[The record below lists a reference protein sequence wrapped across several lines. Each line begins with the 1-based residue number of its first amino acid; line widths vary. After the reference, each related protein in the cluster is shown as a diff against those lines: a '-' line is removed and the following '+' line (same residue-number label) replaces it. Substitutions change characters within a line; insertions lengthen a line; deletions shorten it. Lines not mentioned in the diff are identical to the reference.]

1 MKHLLLLVTLF
12 WGTFSFSQNFNPSN
26 HFLVNSVNFYDNIS
40 FNHLSMRAD
49 DFNQANGFND
59 NDTLILLFSDS
70 IHSFEFVGINYNDTI
85 PWYLA
90 QYVVT
95 TYNDSLVEVNSI
107 GSFDFHTD
115 TNTTRKIVHLEN
127 DTSSVYVPVKLG
139 NVILKIAVGDS
150 SEISNFISK
159 SGNEIYY
166 IDVKDLDQASFAEW
180 LNNPTKTNS
189 SGLSVHSVKKQISAV
204 YPNPAMEQL
213 TVILN
218 DDVFSG
224 EIKVLSI
231 DGKLVERHQ
240 VLTKKISLDISGL
253 QSGSYFLQIG
263 TEIMP
268 FVKH

>member
-1 MKHLLLLVTLF
+1 MKHLLLLATLF
-12 WGTFSFSQNFNPSN
+12 LGTFSFSQNFNPSN

-49 DFNQANGFND
+49 DFNQTNGFND

-70 IHSFEFVGINYNDTI
+70 IHSFEFVGINYDTI

-90 QYVVT
+90 QYVLT
-95 TYNDSLVEVNSI
+95 TYNDSLVGVNSI

-150 SEISNFISK
+150 SEISNFVSK
-159 SGNEIYY
+159 SGSEIYF
-166 IDVKDLDQASFAEW
+166 IDVETVDQTNFADW

-218 DDVFSG
+218 DEAFSG

-240 VLTKKISLDISGL
+240 VLSNKISLSISGL
-253 QSGSYFLQIG
+253 QGGSYFLQVG
-263 TEIMP
+263 TEVIP